1 LKKRSIS
8 IEGHRTSISLEDA
21 FWHGLQHIARER
33 AVSLQALIQEIDEA
47 RTAGLTDLPSENL
60 SSAIRVMVLRYYQ
73 DAARSP
79 DKPGSDQI

>member
-1 LKKRSIS
+1 MKKHSIS

-21 FWHGLQHIARER
+21 FWSGLQDIARAR
-33 AVSLQALIQEIDEA
+33 NISLQSLIREVDEA

-73 DAARSP
+73 QQARQ
-79 DKPGSDQI
+79 GRIETG

>member
-1 LKKRSIS
+1 MKKHSIS

-21 FWHGLQHIARER
+21 FWNGLQHIARER
-33 AVSLQALIQEIDEA
+33 DVSLQSLIREIDEA

-73 DAARSP
+73 QEC
-79 DKPGSDQI
+79 GSAP

>member
-1 LKKRSIS
+1 MKKHSIS

-21 FWHGLQHIARER
+21 FWNGLQHIARQR
-33 AVSLQALIQEIDEA
+33 DVSLQSLIREIDEA

-73 DAARSP
+73 QES
-79 DKPGSDQI
+79 GSAP

>member
-1 LKKRSIS
+1 MRKHSIS

-21 FWHGLQHIARER
+21 FWNGLQEIARER
-33 AVSLQALIQEIDEA
+33 QISMQSLIREVDEA

-73 DAARSP
+73 Q
-79 DKPGSDQI
+79 GSE

>member
-1 LKKRSIS
+1 MKKHSIS

-21 FWHGLQHIARER
+21 FWNGLQHIARER
-33 AVSLQALIQEIDEA
+33 DVSLQSLIREIDEA

-73 DAARSP
+73 QES
-79 DKPGSDQI
+79 GSTP